1 MFAIMFNNA
10 DPVPLG
16 LTKML
21 DGEMT
26 ATGPPETTGSMD
38 PVRETVPVKL
48 PMLESVTLTNPTEP

>member
-1 MFAIMFNNA
+1 
-10 DPVPLG
+10 
-16 LTKML
+16 ML

-26 ATGPPETTGSMD
+26 ATGPSETTGITD